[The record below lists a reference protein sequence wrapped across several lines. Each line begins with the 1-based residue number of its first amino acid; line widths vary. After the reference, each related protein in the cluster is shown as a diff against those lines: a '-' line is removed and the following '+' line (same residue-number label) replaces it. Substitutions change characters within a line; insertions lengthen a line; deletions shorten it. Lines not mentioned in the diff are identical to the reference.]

1 MSTLYDQ
8 GISLTIEQFNT
19 LLSVLPQIEQ
29 HLADAGISLERPAFG
44 GSAAVE
50 HEDEGGAKE
59 DQGEEEEEKVEEKEE
74 EEKVEEKVEEKE
86 EEEEE
91 EEEEK
96 PKPKANSKRGRK

>member
-1 MSTLYDQ
+1 MLTLYDQ

-59 DQGEEEEEKVEEKEE
+59 DQGEEEEEKVEEK
-74 EEKVEEKVEEKE
+74 VEEKEGE